1 MKWLGFS
8 TCIQADELPVERIT
22 EPDRL
27 ADVMIE
33 QG

>member
-1 MKWLGFS
+1 MAGFS